1 MTFTI
6 IAVLL
11 LIIASVL
18 FFKLLL
24 GAVQHPANLVE
35 LLNHL
40 EPVNA
45 ASFRHLASY
54 SDDHYLRANV
64 SRKDYLRLK
73 HLRLKAVHAYYLSAL
88 RNSSLLLAYGEVLAT
103 SQHSTFV
110 KFGSEIRSAAMEL
123 RMALLRGLFAIW
135 ICYFINCEIPSW
147 RHITDLY
154 NQVGSRL
161 SLFCESNFPDLEH
174 AVVEHFWY

>member
-1 MTFTI
+1 VTFTI
-6 IAVLL
+6 VAVLL
-11 LIIASVL
+11 LIVANVL
-18 FFKLLL
+18 LVKLLL
-24 GAVQHPANLVE
+24 GAVRHPANLVE
-35 LLNHL
+35 LLDHL

-64 SRKDYLRLK
+64 SRKDYLHLK

-88 RNSSLLLAYGEVLAT
+88 RNSSLLLAYGEVLAA

-110 KFGSEIRSAAMEL
+110 QFGSEIRSAAMEL

>member
-1 MTFTI
+1 MIFTI
-6 IAVLL
+6 VAVLL
-11 LIIASVL
+11 LIVANILLV
-18 FFKLLL
+18 KLLL
-24 GAVQHPANLVE
+24 GAVRHPANLVE
-35 LLNHL
+35 LLDHL

-54 SDDHYLRANV
+54 TDDHYLRANV
-64 SRKDYLRLK
+64 PRKDYRRLK
-73 HLRLKAVHAYYLSAL
+73 RLRLKAVHAYYLSAL
-88 RNSSLLLAYGEVLAT
+88 RNSSLVLAYGEVLAT
-103 SQHSTFV
+103 SQHSSFAE
-110 KFGSEIRSAAMEL
+110 FGSEIRSAAMEL

-135 ICYFINCEIPSW
+135 ICYFINCEVPSW

-161 SLFCESNFPDLEH
+161 SYFCESNFPDLEH

>member
-6 IAVLL
+6 VAVLL
-11 LIIASVL
+11 LIAANVL
-18 FFKLLL
+18 LVKLLL
-24 GAVQHPANLVE
+24 GAVRHPLNLVE
-35 LLNHL
+35 LLDHL

-54 SDDHYLRANV
+54 TDDHYLRANLP
-64 SRKDYLRLK
+64 RREYLRLK
-73 HLRLKAVHAYYLSAL
+73 RLRLKAVHAYYLSAL
-88 RNSSLLLAYGEVLAT
+88 RNSSLLLAYGDVLAG
-103 SQHSTFV
+103 SQHSSFV
-110 KFGSEIRSAAMEL
+110 EFGAEIHAATMEL
-123 RMALLRGLFAIW
+123 RIALLRGLLAIW

-147 RHITDLY
+147 RRITDLY

-161 SLFCESNFPDLEH
+161 SYFCESNFPDLEN